1 MCRRDSFI
9 THRAFCDALAEESA
23 RAVTAAAAQHQH
35 PTGILFSHAGGGAG
49 LQLPSVL
56 NPSSQHGLSLEEM
69 RLKRERQPFAS
80 SWLTPQLQ
88 QQQVEMLGA
97 GNSSAVFSS
106 ARLDQDYVG
115 SSTSDSSTQP
125 AGLTFGFSPS
135 SAAAT
140 ASAVHMSATALL
152 QKAAQMGATLS
163 RPSNQGQMAASTQST
178 SLMSTNAATATTASP
193 PAAATSNVTST
204 GLNFGAPHFGA
215 ANERSDREA
224 GNKGGGGNDGLTRD
238 FLGLRA
244 FSHGDILNIAGFDPC
259 LTSASSAAA
268 YGQGH
273 HPSSNKPWH
282 A

>member
-1 MCRRDSFI
+1 
-9 THRAFCDALAEESA
+9 
-23 RAVTAAAAQHQH
+23 V
-35 PTGILFSHAGGGAG
+35 LFSHAGGGAG
-49 LQLPSVL
+49 LQLPFVL
-56 NPSSQHGLSLEEM
+56 DPSPQHGLSLQEM
-69 RLKRERQPFAS
+69 CLKREQQPFTS
-80 SWLTPQLQ
+80 SWLTPQQ
-88 QQQVEMLGA
+88 QLEMPGA
-97 GNSSAVFSS
+97 GNSSAVFGS

-115 SSTSDSSTQP
+115 SSTPDSSTQP

-135 SAAAT
+135 NAAAT
-140 ASAVHMSATALL
+140 SSSVHMSATALL

-163 RPSNQGQMAASTQST
+163 RPANQGQMAASTHST
-178 SLMSTNAATATTASP
+178 STTTNATAATTATP

-215 ANERSDREA
+215 ADERSDREA
-224 GNKGGGGNDGLTRD
+224 SNKGGGGNDGLTRD

-259 LTSASSAAA
+259 MSSAASAAA

-273 HPSSNKPWH
+273 LHPSSNKPWH